1 MMGKITIKALQC
13 GTFGLDR
20 DALLAGAQL
29 NVYNKNKQR
38 EWYNC
43 PSFTYVIDHPDGKML
58 FDASIWR
65 GWQEEWP
72 QEWIDTTDY
81 TNASD
86 EEYFEARLKQLK
98 LEPSDF
104 KYVFLSHLHSDH
116 AGNARL
122 FAGTDAKILVHEKE
136 LTGVAQ
142 LEADGKNAHNFFLSS
157 DYSVSGLKYTTLYG
171 DQEIMKGIR
180 AISLP
185 GHTWGTMGL
194 MIELEHSGTIILSG
208 DSLYLADSYHTGN
221 GAMIDNN
228 RDEWRQSLN
237 KIKLLQ
243 KAYDAMIIPG
253 HDHNVIHHKC
263 SCHPLREESK
273 LRLWPDSLYD

>member
-1 MMGKITIKALQC
+1 MGNITIKPLQC
-13 GTFGLDR
+13 GTIGLDR
-20 DALLAGAQL
+20 DALLAGPKL
-29 NVYNKNKQR
+29 SIHNKNKQR
-38 EWYNC
+38 EWYAC

-72 QEWIDTTDY
+72 QEWMDTSEYHNT
-81 TNASD
+81 SD
-86 EEYFEARLKQLK
+86 EEYFESRLKQLK
-98 LEPSDF
+98 LDPSDF
-104 KYVFLSHLHSDH
+104 KYVFLSHLHCDH

-136 LTGVAQ
+136 FTGVAQ
-142 LEADGKNAHNFFLSS
+142 LEAEGKTAHNFFLSS

-194 MIELEHSGTIILSG
+194 MVELEHSGTIILSG

-221 GAMIDNN
+221 GSMIDHN

-253 HDHNVIHHKC
+253 HDHNVIHHEC
-263 SCHPLREESK
+263 SCHPLKEESK
-273 LRLWPDSLYD
+273 LRVWPEALYD